1 MDDRRYAPPNSPVA
15 DVASKR
21 SPPRNGFLYIA
32 FLLLFAVINAYL
44 AFTPYGN
51 LWSMV
56 TAVLSVASA
65 VQLWRRSPRSKYP
78 LYVLT
83 LLMGTAIP
91 LGIYNYFRNPAL
103 LSEPLEKQIISWL
116 IPVIPIALLMGCCL
130 YARRLGRV

>member
-1 MDDRRYAPPNSPVA
+1 MDDRRYSPPDSPVV
-15 DVASKR
+15 DVDLKPR
-21 SPPRNGFLYIA
+21 PPRNGFWYIA

-65 VQLWRRSPRSKYP
+65 VQLWRRSLRSKYP

-91 LGIYNYFRNPAL
+91 MGIYNYVRNPAL
-103 LSEPLEKQIISWL
+103 LSQPLEKQIISWL
-116 IPVIPIALLMGCCL
+116 IPVIPIVVLIGCCV

>member
-1 MDDRRYAPPNSPVA
+1 MDDRRYSPPNSPVA
-15 DVASKR
+15 DVDLKS
-21 SPPRNGFLYIA
+21 SPPRNGFWYIA
-32 FLLLFAVINAYL
+32 FLLLFAMINAYL

-116 IPVIPIALLMGCCL
+116 IPMIPIVVLIGCCV